1 MKTAVKTESRT
12 RYYFID
18 EIRGF
23 SVINMV
29 LYHAIWDLVSIFGI
43 HIRWYDGKI
52 GYIWQQCICWLFIFI
67 SGFCFSFGKKK
78 LKRGLT
84 VFICGAAISLVTLI
98 AMPEEKIIFGVL
110 TCLGSCSLISIP
122 LEKWFNKV
130 NAFLGLALSAILF
143 FIFRNINI
151 GYFGFENLNIAKVPD
166 WLYRNYFTCF
176 LGFPQ
181 AGFTSSDYFSLF
193 PWLFLFFIGYFFCRA
208 LRERNGLKVFAE
220 KRIPF
225 LGFLGRHSLE
235 IYMVHQPMIY
245 AVLYSFF
252 KLAGRV

>member
-1 MKTAVKTESRT
+1 MKTAIKTENIT
-12 RYYFID
+12 RYHFID

-29 LYHAIWDLVSIFGI
+29 LYHTLWDLVYIFDVP
-43 HIRWYDGKI
+43 IRWYDGKI
-52 GYIWQQCICWLFIFI
+52 GYIWQQCICYLFIFI

-78 LKRGLT
+78 LKRGFT
-84 VFICGAAISLVTLI
+84 VFICGAVISLVTVF

-122 LEKWFNKV
+122 LEKRFNKA
-130 NAFLGLALSAILF
+130 NSFLGLAVSAALF
-143 FIFRNINI
+143 FIFRNINS
-151 GYFGFENLNIAKVPD
+151 GYFGFEGLNILKLPD
-166 WLYRNYFTCF
+166 SFYRNYLTCF

-181 AGFTSSDYFSLF
+181 AGFNSSDYFSLF
-193 PWLFLFFIGYFFCRA
+193 PWLFLFFVGYFFCKV
-208 LRERNGLKVFAE
+208 LKEKNRLSIFSE

-235 IYMVHQPMIY
+235 IYMGHQPVIY
-245 AVLYSFF
+245 AVLYIVF
-252 KLAGRV
+252 KSAGRA